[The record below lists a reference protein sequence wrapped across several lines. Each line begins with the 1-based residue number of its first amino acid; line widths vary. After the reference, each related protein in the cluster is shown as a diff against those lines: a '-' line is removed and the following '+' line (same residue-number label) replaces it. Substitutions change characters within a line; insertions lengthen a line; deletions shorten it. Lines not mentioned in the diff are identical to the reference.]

1 MLSFRPG
8 LPLSITGSRFEAD
21 GAFVI
26 EFGTLCGGI
35 YVVEYSADLKTWKS
49 SPQTA
54 SGNGLTVA
62 WRDAGQPATDSMPNT
77 RTARFYR
84 VRSAF

>member
-1 MLSFRPG
+1 MSSPG
-8 LPLSITGSRFEAD
+8 RRISSLTPALTP
-21 GAFVI
+21 AF
-26 EFGTLCGGI
+26 EFGTLCGGT
-35 YVVEYSADLKTWKS
+35 YVVEYSADLKTWKT

-77 RTARFYR
+77 LTARFYR